1 MNTDH
6 IVTNANTRC
15 MECKHCG
22 FQQALKMPDTIDSIL
37 TRMDAFIAAHKD
49 CKAPISETV
58 MSDYVKGFDHGCDY
72 IVNEIEIFIKAHSED
87 PRFVGP
93 VEILLA
99 KLKGRETT

>member
-6 IVTNANTRC
+6 VVHNVNVGC
-15 MECKHCG
+15 LECKHCN
-22 FQQALKMPDTIDSIL
+22 FQQVIKMPIAIDDLLTVMDTF
-37 TRMDAFIAAHKD
+37 TAAHKG
-49 CKAPISETV
+49 CIAPISEAV

-72 IVNEIEIFIKAHSED
+72 IVNEIETFIKAHSED

>member
-6 IVTNANTRC
+6 VISNVITQR

-22 FQQALKMPDTIDSIL
+22 FQQALKMPDTIDAIL
-37 TRMDAFIAAHKD
+37 AQMDTFIAAHKD
-49 CKAPISETV
+49 CKAPIAEAV
-58 MSDYVKGFDHGCDY
+58 MSDYVKGFDHGY
-72 IVNEIEIFIKAHSED
+72 GYVINEIEIFIKAHSED